1 MNDSQ
6 ENIVLAWTLPEYTH
20 TEKNNDWFWALGII
34 ILCGSI
40 TSIIYANYFFAGL
53 LILGGSLMGY
63 FANKAPDLVSY
74 KLTDK
79 GLIMR
84 NRLHPYE
91 EIKSFWV
98 QTPSAENGMESLLFI
113 DSGRYFMP
121 IITMPTHTE
130 DREAI
135 RERLLSKGIEEKEM
149 KEHVA
154 VAIMDFLGF

>member
-98 QTPSAENGMESLLFI
+98 QVPSPENNMESLLFI
-113 DSGRYFMP
+113 NSGRYFMP
-121 IITMPTHTE
+121 IIDMPTRPE
-130 DREAI
+130 DKEII
-135 RERLLSKGIEEKEM
+135 RIQMLSKEIKETEM
-149 KEHVA
+149 KEHTA
-154 VAIMDFLGF
+154 VAIMNFLGF

>member
-1 MNDSQ
+1 MKKTTNLKPL
-6 ENIVLAWTLPEYTH
+6 NL
-20 TEKNNDWFWALGII
+20 NNLLQQMRHGIK
-34 ILCGSI
+34 
-40 TSIIYANYFFAGL
+40 L
-53 LILGGSLMGY
+53 LITLSLI
-63 FANKAPDLVSY
+63 AV
-74 KLTDK
+74 
-79 GLIMR
+79 I
-84 NRLHPYE
+84 HPYE

-149 KEHVA
+149 KTVLLTFIILQH
-154 VAIMDFLGF
+154 INRKG